1 MSTAGSLRRLRN
13 GSTAVLHRSL
23 ARAVHVRQSYVERA
37 RHTRSRRRERHW
49 LEFVE
54 EHTTPEGAAA
64 RAPGHVGMAMGCPP
78 TVCLLR

>member
-1 MSTAGSLRRLRN
+1 MRGGGLPGARACEVHEEVTAMSTAGSLRRLRN

-54 EHTTPEGAAA
+54 EHHT
-64 RAPGHVGMAMGCPP
+64 R
-78 TVCLLR
+78 

>member
-54 EHTTPEGAAA
+54 I
-64 RAPGHVGMAMGCPP
+64 
-78 TVCLLR
+78 